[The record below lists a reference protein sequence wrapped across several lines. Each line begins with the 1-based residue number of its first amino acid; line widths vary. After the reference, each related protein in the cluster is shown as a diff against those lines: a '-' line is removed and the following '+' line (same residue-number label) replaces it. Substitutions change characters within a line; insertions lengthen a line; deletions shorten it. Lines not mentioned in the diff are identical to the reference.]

1 MNYGTRM
8 PDEGELAMNA
18 NHHALRAM
26 QLQAIWDAEDEEEFQ
41 RLVNPSTNQSA
52 SLCSTGSGTT
62 PADEVSPAEIPP
74 DFSEES
80 PSTQVQNNYSCR
92 MVVHDVV
99 GSFQHATTSSAV
111 NSLSPRDDA
120 DHGSADHSARL
131 HCTPQ
136 IGVHFPEA
144 MTVSSV
150 TNAVNRG
157 SNPDNMSTIG
167 KVLEEAF
174 TPNVEELLD
183 ALQGSLEV
191 VHQVAPAEVK
201 RHLEKW
207 RPPAQTEVDSM
218 ENMNAIIRH
227 RGQAAK
233 ALLSQPGVEVIPAK
247 GVFTVKPGKPF
258 LRVVSC
264 GNFARSVAEEVLYA
278 SGAAAETLRAI
289 LVHAGLRRR
298 QCWSTDIKCAFLL
311 APIPDTVQKKYVLKP
326 PAILVALE
334 ICKPDEY

>member
-1 MNYGTRM
+1 M
-8 PDEGELAMNA
+8 
-18 NHHALRAM
+18 
-26 QLQAIWDAEDEEEFQ
+26 
-41 RLVNPSTNQSA
+41 
-52 SLCSTGSGTT
+52 
-62 PADEVSPAEIPP
+62 
-74 DFSEES
+74 
-80 PSTQVQNNYSCR
+80 
-92 MVVHDVV
+92 
-99 GSFQHATTSSAV
+99 
-111 NSLSPRDDA
+111 
-120 DHGSADHSARL
+120 
-131 HCTPQ
+131 
-136 IGVHFPEA
+136 
-144 MTVSSV
+144 
-150 TNAVNRG
+150 
-157 SNPDNMSTIG
+157 
-167 KVLEEAF
+167 
-174 TPNVEELLD
+174 
-183 ALQGSLEV
+183 